1 MATTVARP
9 AGSWISF
16 PIRNPLPAVP
26 PDLCSV
32 PPEILVPAANETLE
46 LALGSRVALN
56 CTVRW
61 AAAERCEPVPAW
73 TKDGQWLG
81 SESSQNTAWFAQ
93 NASEQLLASVLR
105 LNLTHDADF
114 GVFAC
119 WVSNA
124 TATFTLRRVGRD
136 TPGTEKGRL
145 QGGRACI
152 GQERQPHGAHGCLS
166 RGSVSWHKPTPNPEN
181 LGQEPPATLTVPF
194 PVLAEAAGHVPAVL
208 AALLVLALLVLL
220 AGLYVRCRLSV
231 LLWYR
236 NRYGELEIND
246 GKLYDA
252 YVSHTTSP
260 DDRKFVHFIVKPQ
273 LENRYG
279 YKLFLDEQTILPN
292 SEPSADL
299 IMNVSRCRR
308 LIVVLS
314 VAYLEQDWCNGSF
327 REGLWRLLELSK
339 KPIFIVFE
347 SQYREITHPAISLL
361 KQHRSAVT
369 LLVWRAGSMG
379 CSLCFGAPKKQ
390 VGALVFQRP
399 FKENQQK
406 QPQIGALAPQA
417 RAIRSPVPLGGLP
430 QPRRQREASAPG
442 VKLWPVAAVAI
453 SGPGREPEPSGAFQQ
468 TPSSDFWKELCL
480 ALPRKVSFQG
490 TVGDPQTQLQEDKDP
505 MLILHSSYLDGSGD
519 LHPDGDLGTGLRGC
533 VFRSPPPPR
542 IGGLG
547 APVASAAGA
556 TEDAQLRDGQRQEL
570 DVSDLGSRNYGAR
583 TDFYCLVTEDDI

>member
-1 MATTVARP
+1 
-9 AGSWISF
+9 
-16 PIRNPLPAVP
+16 P

-32 PPEILVPAANETLE
+32 PPEILVPATNETLE
-46 LALGSRVALN
+46 LALGSQIALN

-61 AAAERCEPVPAW
+61 AAAEHCEPIPAW

-81 SESSQNTAWFAQ
+81 SESSQDAAWFGQ
-93 NASEQLLASVLR
+93 NASERFLTSVLQ

-124 TATFTLRRVGRD
+124 TATFTLRRV
-136 TPGTEKGRL
+136 
-145 QGGRACI
+145 
-152 GQERQPHGAHGCLS
+152 
-166 RGSVSWHKPTPNPEN
+166 
-181 LGQEPPATLTVPF
+181 
-194 PVLAEAAGHVPAVL
+194 EAAGHVPAVL

-252 YVSHTTSP
+252 YVSHATAP

-314 VAYLEQDWCNGSF
+314 VAYLEQDWCNSSF

-347 SQYREITHPAISLL
+347 SQYREIAHPAISLL

-369 LLVWRAGSMG
+369 LLVWRASSM
-379 CSLCFGAPKKQ
+379 
-390 VGALVFQRP
+390 
-399 FKENQQK
+399 
-406 QPQIGALAPQA
+406 
-417 RAIRSPVPLGGLP
+417 
-430 QPRRQREASAPG
+430 
-442 VKLWPVAAVAI
+442 
-453 SGPGREPEPSGAFQQ
+453 

-505 MLILHSSYLDGSGD
+505 MLILHSSYLDSGGD
-519 LHPDGDLGTGLRGC
+519 LHPDGDLGLRGC
-533 VFRSPPPPR
+533 IFRSPPPSR
-542 IGGLG
+542 IGGPG
-547 APVASAAGA
+547 APMALAAGA
-556 TEDAQLRDGQRQEL
+556 TEDTQLRDSQRPEL

>member
-1 MATTVARP
+1 
-9 AGSWISF
+9 
-16 PIRNPLPAVP
+16 P
-26 PDLCSV
+26 PELCSV
-32 PPEILVPAANETLE
+32 APEILVPAANETLE
-46 LALGSRVALN
+46 LALGSQVALN

-61 AAAERCEPVPAW
+61 AAAEHCQPVPAW
-73 TKDGQWLG
+73 SKDGQWLG
-81 SESSQNTAWFAQ
+81 SESSQDTAWFGQ
-93 NASEQLLASVLR
+93 NASERLLASVLQ

-124 TATFTLRRVGRD
+124 TATFTLRRV
-136 TPGTEKGRL
+136 
-145 QGGRACI
+145 
-152 GQERQPHGAHGCLS
+152 
-166 RGSVSWHKPTPNPEN
+166 
-181 LGQEPPATLTVPF
+181 
-194 PVLAEAAGHVPAVL
+194 EAAGHVPAVL
-208 AALLVLALLVLL
+208 AALLVLVLLMLL
-220 AGLYVRCRLSV
+220 AGLYVRCRLSMF
-231 LLWYR
+231 LWYR

-252 YVSHTTSP
+252 YVSHATAP
-260 DDRKFVHFIVKPQ
+260 DDRKFVHFIMKPQ

-314 VAYLEQDWCNGSF
+314 VAYLEQDWCNSSF

-361 KQHRSAVT
+361 KQHRSVVT
-369 LLVWRAGSMG
+369 LLVWRAGSM
-379 CSLCFGAPKKQ
+379 
-390 VGALVFQRP
+390 
-399 FKENQQK
+399 
-406 QPQIGALAPQA
+406 
-417 RAIRSPVPLGGLP
+417 
-430 QPRRQREASAPG
+430 
-442 VKLWPVAAVAI
+442 
-453 SGPGREPEPSGAFQQ
+453 

-490 TVGDPQTQLQEDKDP
+490 TMGDPQTQLQEDKDP
-505 MLILHSSYLDGSGD
+505 MLILHSSYLDSDGD

-533 VFRSPPPPR
+533 VFGSPPPPR
-542 IGGLG
+542 IAGPGTPMAL
-547 APVASAAGA
+547 AAST
-556 TEDAQLRDGQRQEL
+556 TEDTQLRDGQRPEL
-570 DVSDLGSRNYGAR
+570 DISDLGSRNYGAR

>member
-1 MATTVARP
+1 
-9 AGSWISF
+9 
-16 PIRNPLPAVP
+16 
-26 PDLCSV
+26 DLCGV
-32 PPEILVPAANETLE
+32 IPEILVPATNETLE
-46 LALGSRVALN
+46 LALGSQVALN
-56 CTVRW
+56 CTGRW
-61 AAAERCEPVPAW
+61 AAAERCEPVPAL
-73 TKDGQWLG
+73 T
-81 SESSQNTAWFAQ
+81 FAQ
-93 NASEQLLASVLR
+93 NASERLLASVLQ

-124 TATFTLRRVGRD
+124 TATFTLRRV
-136 TPGTEKGRL
+136 
-145 QGGRACI
+145 
-152 GQERQPHGAHGCLS
+152 
-166 RGSVSWHKPTPNPEN
+166 
-181 LGQEPPATLTVPF
+181 
-194 PVLAEAAGHVPAVL
+194 EAAGHMPAVL

-252 YVSHTTSP
+252 YVSHATTP

-279 YKLFLDEQTILPN
+279 YRRGAGQRGDTSTWGLEIPLPA
-292 SEPSADL
+292 EPSADL

-314 VAYLEQDWCNGSF
+314 IAYLEQDWCNSGF

-369 LLVWRAGSMG
+369 LLVWRAGSM
-379 CSLCFGAPKKQ
+379 
-390 VGALVFQRP
+390 
-399 FKENQQK
+399 
-406 QPQIGALAPQA
+406 
-417 RAIRSPVPLGGLP
+417 
-430 QPRRQREASAPG
+430 
-442 VKLWPVAAVAI
+442 
-453 SGPGREPEPSGAFQQ
+453 
-468 TPSSDFWKELCL
+468 TPSSDFWKELRL
-480 ALPRKVSFQG
+480 ALPRKLSFQG
-490 TVGDPQTQLQEDKDP
+490 TMGDPQTQLQEDKDP
-505 MLILHSSYLDGSGD
+505 MLILHSSYLDSGGD

-533 VFRSPPPPR
+533 VFRSCPPPR
-542 IGGLG
+542 IGGP
-547 APVASAAGA
+547 PVTAAAGVM
-556 TEDAQLRDGQRQEL
+556 EDAQLRDGQRPEL

>member
-1 MATTVARP
+1 SP
-9 AGSWISF
+9 G
-16 PIRNPLPAVP
+16 
-26 PDLCSV
+26 LCSV
-32 PPEILVPAANETLE
+32 PPEILFPPTNKTWE
-46 LALGSRVALN
+46 LVLGSQIALN

-61 AAAERCEPVPAW
+61 AATEPCEPVAAW
-73 TKDGQWLG
+73 TKDGLWLG
-81 SESSQNTAWFAQ
+81 SESSQDTAWFAQ
-93 NASEQLLASVLR
+93 NASERLLTSILQ

-114 GVFAC
+114 GVYAC
-119 WVSNA
+119 WLSNA
-124 TATFTLRRVGRD
+124 TATFTLR
-136 TPGTEKGRL
+136 
-145 QGGRACI
+145 Q
-152 GQERQPHGAHGCLS
+152 
-166 RGSVSWHKPTPNPEN
+166 
-181 LGQEPPATLTVPF
+181 
-194 PVLAEAAGHVPAVL
+194 AEAAGHVPAVL

-236 NRYGELEIND
+236 NRYGELEMND

-252 YVSHTTSP
+252 YVSHATAP

-292 SEPSADL
+292 AEPSADL

-314 VAYLEQDWCNGSF
+314 VAYLEQDWCNSSF

-369 LLVWRAGSMG
+369 LLVWRANSM
-379 CSLCFGAPKKQ
+379 
-390 VGALVFQRP
+390 
-399 FKENQQK
+399 
-406 QPQIGALAPQA
+406 
-417 RAIRSPVPLGGLP
+417 
-430 QPRRQREASAPG
+430 
-442 VKLWPVAAVAI
+442 
-453 SGPGREPEPSGAFQQ
+453 

-480 ALPRKVSFQG
+480 ALPRKLSFQA
-490 TVGDPQTQLQEDKDP
+490 TMGDPQTQLQEDKDP
-505 MLILHSSYLDGSGD
+505 MLILHGSYLDSGAD

-533 VFRSPPPPR
+533 IFRSTPPPR
-542 IGGLG
+542 IRG
-547 APVASAAGA
+547 PSIPMASAAGVMG
-556 TEDAQLRDGQRQEL
+556 DPQLRDGQRPEL
-570 DVSDLGSRNYGAR
+570 DISDLGSRNYGAR

>member
-1 MATTVARP
+1 MAE
-9 AGSWISF
+9 
-16 PIRNPLPAVP
+16 
-26 PDLCSV
+26 LCSV
-32 PPEILVPAANETLE
+32 APEILVPAANETLE
-46 LALGSRVALN
+46 LALGSQVALN

-61 AAAERCEPVPAW
+61 AAAEHCQPVPAW
-73 TKDGQWLG
+73 SKDGQWLG
-81 SESSQNTAWFAQ
+81 SESSQDTAWFGQ
-93 NASEQLLASVLR
+93 NASERLLASVLQ

-124 TATFTLRRVGRD
+124 TATFTLRRV
-136 TPGTEKGRL
+136 
-145 QGGRACI
+145 
-152 GQERQPHGAHGCLS
+152 
-166 RGSVSWHKPTPNPEN
+166 
-181 LGQEPPATLTVPF
+181 
-194 PVLAEAAGHVPAVL
+194 EAAGHVPAVL
-208 AALLVLALLVLL
+208 AALLVLVLLMLL
-220 AGLYVRCRLSV
+220 AGLYVRCRLSMF
-231 LLWYR
+231 LWYR

-252 YVSHTTSP
+252 YVSHATAP
-260 DDRKFVHFIVKPQ
+260 DDRKFVHFIMKPQ

-314 VAYLEQDWCNGSF
+314 VAYLEQDWCNSSF

-361 KQHRSAVT
+361 KQHRSVVT
-369 LLVWRAGSMG
+369 LLVWRAGSM
-379 CSLCFGAPKKQ
+379 
-390 VGALVFQRP
+390 
-399 FKENQQK
+399 
-406 QPQIGALAPQA
+406 
-417 RAIRSPVPLGGLP
+417 
-430 QPRRQREASAPG
+430 
-442 VKLWPVAAVAI
+442 
-453 SGPGREPEPSGAFQQ
+453 

-490 TVGDPQTQLQEDKDP
+490 TMGDPQTQLQEDKDP
-505 MLILHSSYLDGSGD
+505 MLILHSSYLDSDGD

-533 VFRSPPPPR
+533 VFGSPLPPR
-542 IGGLG
+542 IAGPGTPMAL
-547 APVASAAGA
+547 AAST
-556 TEDAQLRDGQRQEL
+556 TEDTQLRDGQRPEL
-570 DVSDLGSRNYGAR
+570 DISDLGSRNYGAR